1 MTQSLMHYISYL
13 NLVSVIRST
22 DCMCNHRDAK
32 NIVLIE
38 ERGTISFPWPI
49 VYS

>member
-32 NIVLIE
+32 NIVLLKKE
-38 ERGTISFPWPI
+38 AQFLFHGQ
-49 VYS
+49 